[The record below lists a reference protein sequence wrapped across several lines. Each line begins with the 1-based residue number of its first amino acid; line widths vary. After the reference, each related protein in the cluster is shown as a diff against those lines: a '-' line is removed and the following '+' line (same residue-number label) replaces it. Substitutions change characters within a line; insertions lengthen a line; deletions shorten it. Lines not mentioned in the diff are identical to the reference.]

1 MMSLLLTTV
10 LLAAVPAT
18 PTPTASEQL
27 PVTENAAV
35 SDASFNAL
43 VHEGTQA
50 MNTEDWATAASA
62 FESAQRLLDEPMPEL
77 TYNQAIAHYR
87 QGNYTAAADG
97 FTESIAQSQSPELL
111 QDSVYNLGN
120 SAHQQVVQSLQDG
133 SQGDAQ
139 GAIDKLGTAREQLG
153 DALNHYR
160 QAIRSD
166 GEDTDARANAE
177 LTWNLME
184 QLRDM
189 QEQLQQQQDQQQ
201 QDQQQQGEQSQQQ
214 QDQQQQGEQSQQQ
227 QDQQQQGEQSQQQQD
242 QQQQGEQSQQ
252 QQDQQQQG
260 EQSQQQQD
268 QQQQGE
274 QSQQQQ
280 DQQQQ
285 GEQGQQQQDQQQQG
299 SSREQEIK
307 EAMEQVEQY
316 KQELQD
322 AREQVDDDLKQN
334 PGNVQAQ
341 DMRDQIDEKL
351 KEVEGMEKELQSE
364 LEEEQRNEEDA
375 DGQDA
380 DLQGQS
386 ESEGKDEAAEG
397 GNGTGGSASP
407 SDELTA
413 EEAQRL
419 LQSVRD
425 KERQRRMEKA
435 EAERAGTPITG
446 KDW

>member
-242 QQQQGEQSQQ
+242 QQQQGEQ
-252 QQDQQQQG
+252 
-260 EQSQQQQD
+260 
-268 QQQQGE
+268 
-274 QSQQQQ
+274 
-280 DQQQQ
+280 
-285 GEQGQQQQDQQQQG
+285 GQQQQDQQQQG